1 MHRMKK
7 NAMSLTII
15 AVISIVTVTILC
27 FGAISKAN
35 TDYMIQV
42 SSPQD
47 VNFSKTESLKSM
59 KTIKTK
65 SYSI

>member
-15 AVISIVTVTILC
+15 AVISAVTVTILC

-47 VNFSKTESLKSM
+47 VNFSKTNQLKSM
-59 KTIKTK
+59 KN
-65 SYSI
+65 Y

>member
-15 AVISIVTVTILC
+15 AVISVTVTILC

-59 KTIKTK
+59 KN
-65 SYSI
+65 Y

>member
-15 AVISIVTVTILC
+15 AVISFVTVTILC